1 MRSRRASG
9 ASLTGIASLVLMY
22 VFAAAVVLLL
32 ARRVLTDVT
41 FLGTAPSIFLII
53 LVIVFPVGLL
63 ILVIIHLVRLLQ
75 DRLNRRPGS
84 GLRLRFLFAAVCIV
98 LLSAI
103 PQGIMSITFMASAME
118 TWFNPESFE
127 AVRGGLTIS
136 LGYYRERVEDLES
149 FSGNSLVQSVLL
161 TAPQNPGRAWENLQ
175 MFSPRLDAFQL
186 FDSRGNTLYHGGEA
200 NLRIREGQVR
210 PGGVVAKE
218 SSGNRAFLRI
228 MIPAGLD
235 GSHQAMLAVYL
246 PEGFD
251 QNAENLT
258 RVLETF
264 AQVELFQPLFLIGV
278 TIFYLAFAVPLILLA
293 VLVSFTLSDVIMR
306 PIESLE
312 EATRRVAAG
321 DYSYRILTSTGGDIS
336 HLVDS
341 FNRMIQELDDTRRKI
356 RQTEKVAAWQEIAQR
371 LAHEIKNPL
380 TPIRLSAER
389 MLVKYRRAEMDGNVE
404 EVFPEVLERSVDSI
418 VREVNALSEMLTEF
432 RNFSTLP
439 KPTLRPT
446 LLREV
451 LDRVQALYQNTGSVD
466 VSYSAIPED
475 FSIPADSGMLHRV
488 FSNLWQNAVE
498 AMDGKG
504 SIIFKVDVVQK
515 GRRRYARIQMQD
527 TGPGISET
535 DQQKVFH
542 PYFTTKTHGTG
553 LGLAIVE
560 RIVFD
565 HDGAIW
571 FETSE
576 GDGTTFF
583 LELPME

>member
-1 MRSRRASG
+1 
-9 ASLTGIASLVLMY
+9 
-22 VFAAAVVLLL
+22 
-32 ARRVLTDVT
+32 
-41 FLGTAPSIFLII
+41 
-53 LVIVFPVGLL
+53 
-63 ILVIIHLVRLLQ
+63 
-75 DRLNRRPGS
+75 
-84 GLRLRFLFAAVCIV
+84 
-98 LLSAI
+98 
-103 PQGIMSITFMASAME
+103 MASAME

-127 AVRGGLTIS
+127 AVRGGLSIS

-161 TAPQNPGRAWENLQ
+161 TAPQNPDRAWENLQ

-186 FDSRGNTLYHGGEA
+186 FDSRGNSLYHGGEA
-200 NLRIREGQVR
+200 NLRIREGQMR
-210 PGGVVAKE
+210 TGGVVAKE

-235 GSHQAMLAVYL
+235 GSYQAMLAVYL

-278 TIFYLAFAVPLILLA
+278 TVFYLAFAVPLILLA
-293 VLVSFTLSDVIMR
+293 VLISFTLSDVIMR

-389 MLVKYRRAEMDGNVE
+389 MLVKYRRAEQDGNVK

-451 LDRVQALYQNTGSVD
+451 LDRVHALYLNTGNVA

-488 FSNLWQNAVE
+488 FSNLWQNAIE
-498 AMDGKG
+498 AMDGNG

-542 PYFTTKTHGTG
+542 PYFTTKSHGTG
-553 LGLAIVE
+553 LGLSIVE

-571 FETSE
+571 FETAE

-583 LELPME
+583 LEFPME